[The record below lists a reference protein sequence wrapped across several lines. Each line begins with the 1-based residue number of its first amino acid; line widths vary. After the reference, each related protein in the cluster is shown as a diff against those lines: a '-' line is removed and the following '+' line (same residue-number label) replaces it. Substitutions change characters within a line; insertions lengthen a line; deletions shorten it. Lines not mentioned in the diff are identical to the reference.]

1 MTLTQPLW
9 NKGCMNRI
17 ALGLLTAFALAACGE
32 STPKQ
37 SAGSSK
43 PVRMACRTPDEAG
56 LKAQDI
62 TRKLAEARKN
72 GTITP
77 DQYVGFNNTMSDG
90 FRTWAERQ
98 DLRAYC
104 ATLQRVVTD
113 ANLQ

>member
-1 MTLTQPLW
+1 M
-9 NKGCMNRI
+9 GRMNRI
-17 ALGLLTAFALAACGE
+17 ALGVLAALALVACGE

-37 SAGSSK
+37 SAGASK

-56 LKAQDI
+56 MKAQDI

-72 GTITP
+72 GTISQ
-77 DQYVGFNNTMSDG
+77 DQYVAFNNTMSDG

-104 ATLQRVVTD
+104 TTLQSIVTD
-113 ANLQ
+113 ASLQ

>member
-1 MTLTQPLW
+1 MT
-9 NKGCMNRI
+9 RI
-17 ALGLLTAFALAACGE
+17 ALSILAALALAACGE
-32 STPKQ
+32 SAPKQ
-37 SAGSSK
+37 SAGTSK

-56 LKAQDI
+56 MKAQDI

-72 GTITP
+72 TTITQ
-77 DQYVGFNNTMSDG
+77 DEYVAFNNTMSDG

-113 ANLQ
+113 AGLQ